1 MDDKEKKKRKIFNK
15 VMSRIFLGLL
25 VGFIALYVSEATG
38 YYEFEQHKKV
48 TLTSE
53 KIKQFENDVANG
65 KNIDIRDYV
74 EEKEISYQNNASTI
88 GVTLSEQI
96 GNIISGG
103 LESTFNF
110 LGQLLEGK
118 K

>member
-53 KIKQFENDVANG
+53 
-65 KNIDIRDYV
+65 
-74 EEKEISYQNNASTI
+74 
-88 GVTLSEQI
+88 
-96 GNIISGG
+96 
-103 LESTFNF
+103 
-110 LGQLLEGK
+110 
-118 K
+118 